1 MVRKVTFTFDD
12 LTIRKLEN
20 AAQKVKKPKSEVVR
34 QAIADYHDR
43 IGRLSES
50 ERLRLLKI
58 IDEIAARPVTKRSR
72 KDVDREIAE
81 IRTARRGSGRRHPS

>member
-72 KDVDREIAE
+72 KDVDREIVE